1 MILLKILFFIIT
13 VILTRKVI
21 IKNQSQKLK
30 KFLDM

>member
-1 MILLKILFFIIT
+1 MIFLKILFFIIT

-30 KFLDM
+30 KFLNM

>member
-1 MILLKILFFIIT
+1 MIFLKILFFIIT

>member
-1 MILLKILFFIIT
+1 MIFFKILFFIIT

-30 KFLDM
+30 KFLNM

>member
-1 MILLKILFFIIT
+1 MIFIKILFFIIT

>member
-1 MILLKILFFIIT
+1 MIFLKILFFIIT
-13 VILTRKVI
+13 VILTRNVI